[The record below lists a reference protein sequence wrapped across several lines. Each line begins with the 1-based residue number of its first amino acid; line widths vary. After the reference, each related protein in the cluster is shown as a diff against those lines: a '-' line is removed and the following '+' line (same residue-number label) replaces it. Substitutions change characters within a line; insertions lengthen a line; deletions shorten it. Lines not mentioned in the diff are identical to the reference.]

1 MNYLKVLCCLAITFS
16 LISCGGSDSEDTI
29 SNGGSNLDRNV
40 PNNNTNDGL
49 DGNVI
54 TGDFEAS
61 TLPFSASN
69 TFVGQKG
76 AIKTQGNKLI
86 DSNGDIIQLRGMS
99 LFWSQWIGKYYNADA
114 VKWMKDD
121 WSINIIRAAMGVEEQ
136 GGFLSNPDTERE
148 KVFTVI
154 EAAIEEG
161 IYVIVDWHSHH
172 AEDHEEEA
180 IAFFSEV
187 AQRYGKYPNIIYET
201 YNEPLRGVSWG
212 RVLRP
217 YHEAVINEIRKYDT
231 TNLVVCGTPTFS
243 QEVDDVINNEVD
255 DENVAYTL
263 HYYAASHKQSL
274 RDRAQ
279 RAINANLALFVTEF
293 GTTEASGDG
302 FLDVAESRVWWEFL
316 DDNDIS
322 WCNWS
327 VSDKRE
333 ESASLIPGARSTGGW
348 TTNQITDS
356 GNLVRD
362 ELKSK
367 NGTID

>member
-1 MNYLKVLCCLAITFS
+1 MKYLNLLYSLAITFS
-16 LISCGGSDSEDTI
+16 LISCGGSDSSDTTPEP
-29 SNGGSNLDRNV
+29 SNNQGSANI
-40 PNNNTNDGL
+40 NN
-49 DGNVI
+49 
-54 TGDFEAS
+54 S
-61 TLPFSASN
+61 TPVTDVVQPSVLAPSASN

-76 AIKTQGNKLI
+76 TLKTQGNKLI

-99 LFWSQWIGKYYNADA
+99 LFWSQWEGEFYNAPA
-114 VKWMKDD
+114 VKWLKND
-121 WSINIIRAAMGVEEQ
+121 WGINIIRAAMGVEEQ
-136 GGFLSNPDTERE
+136 GGFLSNPDVERA

-201 YNEPLRGVSWG
+201 YNEPLTGVSWD

-217 YHEAVINEIRKYDT
+217 YHEAVISEIRKHDPN
-231 TNLVVCGTPTFS
+231 NLVICGTGTFS
-243 QEVDDVINNEVD
+243 QDVDDVIGNEIED
-255 DENVAYTL
+255 DNVAYTL

-274 RDRAQ
+274 RDKAQ
-279 RAINANLALFVTEF
+279 KAIDADLPLFVTEY
-293 GTTEASGDG
+293 GTTQFTGDG
-302 FLDVAESRVWWEFL
+302 FIDVNETKVWWEFL

-327 VSDKRE
+327 VSDKAE
-333 ESASLIPGARSTGGW
+333 QSAAILPGARPTGGW
-348 TTNQITDS
+348 SANQITRS

-362 ELKSK
+362 ELRLK
-367 NGTID
+367 N